1 MVRKAL
7 SVDEKKERLLS
18 IFHTTKE
25 VLNLKEL
32 EKHAGR
38 AGIVTNTVKDVNAE
52 LVNDGIVDSD
62 KIGASNFFWAFPSK
76 AVLTHVNNIASLKE
90 QIETTHASL
99 EDAKRKGEE
108 LGGARVD
115 PSLGEEL
122 RGTRVDCDERRAKLQ
137 RLAEEREREAA
148 LRADAEQ
155 LKRESEAALR
165 ADAEQLREREAAL
178 RADVEQLKEND
189 PKELERVRAE
199 VEGARERANLWTDNL
214 WAIKAFMVK
223 KQGLT
228 GKEVDRMLGLK
239 EDFDYV

>member
-7 SVDEKKERLLS
+7 SADEKKERLLS

-76 AVLTHVNNIASLKE
+76 ALLTHVNNIASLKE
-90 QIETTHASL
+90 QIESTQASL
-99 EDAKRKGEE
+99 EDTKRK
-108 LGGARVD
+108 
-115 PSLGEEL
+115 GEEL
-122 RGTRVDCDERRAKLQ
+122 RGTRVDCGERRAKLQ

-148 LRADAEQ
+148 LRADA
-155 LKRESEAALR
+155 
-165 ADAEQLREREAAL
+165 
-178 RADVEQLKEND
+178 EQLKEND